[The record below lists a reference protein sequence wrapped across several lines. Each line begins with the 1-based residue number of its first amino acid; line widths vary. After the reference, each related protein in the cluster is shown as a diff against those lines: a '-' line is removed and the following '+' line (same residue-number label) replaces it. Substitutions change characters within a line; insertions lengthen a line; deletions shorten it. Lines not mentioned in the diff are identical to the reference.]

1 VNLTEEDGANPL
13 GMTAQ
18 PSRRD
23 FLNGT
28 LLAAAGALLNSV
40 SIAQILAQDH
50 HGGRRARATI
60 EIPTLIK

>member
-1 VNLTEEDGANPL
+1 
-13 GMTAQ
+13 MTAH

-40 SIAQILAQDH
+40 SIAQILCS
-50 HGGRRARATI
+50 GPPGRAAGEGDYRNSNANKVMLGAI
-60 EIPTLIK
+60 A